1 MLRSKHDRSRY
12 RQGDLFSPD
21 QVTWQLL
28 TDSQQRQIIELLSGM
43 LEQTLN
49 NHFATQQP
57 LAAETKDERNYS

>member
-21 QVTWQLL
+21 QVTWQML
-28 TDSQQRQIIELLSGM
+28 TEPQQRQIIELLSGM

-49 NHFATQQP
+49 NRFATQQP
-57 LAAETKDERNYS
+57 LASETKDERNHS

>member
-1 MLRSKHDRSRY
+1 MPRSKHDRSRY

-21 QVTWQLL
+21 QVTWQML
-28 TDSQQRQIIELLSGM
+28 TDPQQRQIIELLSRI

-57 LAAETKDERNYS
+57 LASETKDERNNS

>member
-1 MLRSKHDRSRY
+1 MLRSKHDRSRD

-21 QVTWQLL
+21 QVTWH
-28 TDSQQRQIIELLSGM
+28 SQQRQIIELLSGM

-57 LAAETKDERNYS
+57 LASETKDERNYS

>member
-1 MLRSKHDRSRY
+1 MLRSNHSRLRY

-21 QVTWQLL
+21 QVTWQML

-43 LEQTLN
+43 LEQTLS

-57 LAAETKDERNYS
+57 LASETEDERNHS

>member
-1 MLRSKHDRSRY
+1 MLRSKHDRSRD

-49 NHFATQQP
+49 NRFATQQP
-57 LAAETKDERNYS
+57 LASETKNERSHS